1 MAPDVTVAGPAAVTP
16 MDCCAPGNGT
26 ARPEGG
32 HGSSPLGSGGLPRL
46 GARVGQGETG
56 TGYLGSAHGKAS
68 GTDPQDEGFLTLD
81 GVYATVSA
89 FETRKRTGG
98 VPGAIVAGRPDGTPA
113 SRVGLRAA
121 IGRQSAFEAAQ
132 AVAMTCGISPIS

>member
-1 MAPDVTVAGPAAVTP
+1 

-32 HGSSPLGSGGLPRL
+32 HGSSPLGSGGLPCL

-89 FETRKRTGG
+89 
-98 VPGAIVAGRPDGTPA
+98 
-113 SRVGLRAA
+113 S
-121 IGRQSAFEAAQ
+121 
-132 AVAMTCGISPIS
+132 